1 MSEAYKDYYRLFCEV
16 FDPNGTGYVSPA
28 EIEATLIANGYLD
41 EKTAVLD
48 LISYL
53 EVDSNGKISIQEV
66 EGLLHPDF
74 IRLDEPNNIDD
85 MFTNFDKDQDD
96 KISIEDLKTTSEEL
110 GLPLSHKQASLM
122 IKAFDT
128 DDDGK
133 VSLKEFSSIFN
144 ESK

>member
-1 MSEAYKDYYRLFCEV
+1 MSEGYKEYYRLFCEV
-16 FDPNGTGYVSPA
+16 FDPSGTGFVSPA

-53 EVDSNGKISIQEV
+53 ETDRNGKIAIQEV

-74 IRLDEPNNIDD
+74 IKLEEPNNIAD
-85 MFTNFDKDQDD
+85 MFQNFDKDQDD

-122 IKAFDT
+122 IKAFDA
-128 DDDGK
+128 DADGR
-133 VSLKEFSSIFN
+133 VTLKEFSSIFN
-144 ESK
+144 EVK